1 MRKVKEVLRLRFE
14 LRFGQRQIARSCR
27 MGLSTVHEYLE
38 RAEAAGVGWPLP
50 EDWSEEELEAKLFG
64 QQPVSPRAVKQRP
77 QPDWKTSF
85 FAMPRKPMPSLC
97 NLWAAL
103 ASTCTALRPSC
114 FPALRARCSPA
125 LVRSEIEMRS
135 CSANVAIIE
144 MTTSRIIPQESKN
157 GTRSDLRTPP

>member
-77 QPDWKTSF
+77 QPDWKTIHEQLQHSSGAAVF
-85 FAMPRKPMPSLC
+85 GATHGSRGGAGTASQGLSLSEREVD
-97 NLWAAL
+97 LEKL
-103 ASTCTALRPSC
+103 AGHGSLISTTTRL
-114 FPALRARCSPA
+114 PAPD
-125 LVRSEIEMRS
+125 
-135 CSANVAIIE
+135 
-144 MTTSRIIPQESKN
+144 P
-157 GTRSDLRTPP
+157 